1 MSNNIY
7 RPDVEDY
14 RKNERVAFYINH
26 ALVIL
31 MMASAGFAVMFFLN
45 AFLPEYRG
53 AYLPFLCAFISLES
67 IYTSRI
73 MRRWADLNVYGFT
86 YWIVEW
92 VVILILLRL
101 FLFAWGGFSQLLIAL
116 SQFEEDFLVVFFNG
130 EMMITTLIVFFT
142 WLASGIFARDL
153 MELEGIEAMITESE
167 MEAYMV
173 DRSKVRK
180 NLVTLVLVV
189 GFVIVLLSTIHSAI
203 ADSLSATGRSGISRW
218 GVINITI
225 YFLLAL
231 AFFSQ
236 TNYSALRGSW
246 AYQRLP
252 VSSSIARKWTVFTLV
267 FIALVAFLA
276 FLLPTRYSLGLLS
289 TLSYVFSGIS
299 YILYYL
305 FMLLMAPLM
314 ALVGFIFSLGAIET
328 SEQPEEIRPI
338 FPELQPQNL
347 DPTQIPWLDVVK
359 SLIFWLIFLGIT
371 GYAFYHY
378 IMQNKSLAAYLS
390 KIPVVGWLIRF
401 GDWLRRAFQGVN
413 EGVSRAV
420 KTGLERIR
428 ARTASLK
435 NPLPVKY
442 LSLRKLTPRQ
452 RVMFFYLALVRRS
465 SESGIPRKPWQTP
478 YEYSRDLNLELG
490 GTQDELDK
498 MTDAFVEAR
507 YSRHEITTERAS
519 FVKTLWDRL
528 KKAIRGKK
536 NG

>member
-1 MSNNIY
+1 MDKNVYQPEI
-7 RPDVEDY
+7 EDY
-14 RKNERVAFYINH
+14 RKNERTAFYINH

-31 MMASAGFAVMFFLN
+31 MMVSAGFAVMLFLI
-45 AFLPEYRG
+45 AFVPAYRG
-53 AYLPFLCAFISLES
+53 AYLPILCAFISLES

-86 YWIVEW
+86 YWVVEW

-101 FLFAWGGFSQLLIAL
+101 FLYVWGGFSGLLTAL
-116 SQFEEDFLVVFFNG
+116 SQFEENFLVVFFDG
-130 EMMITTLIVFFT
+130 EMMITTLIVFFI

-153 MELEGIEAMITESE
+153 MELEGIEAMITESD
-167 MEAYMV
+167 MEAYIV
-173 DRSKVRK
+173 DRSKIRK

-189 GFVIVLLSTIHSAI
+189 GFIIVLLSTIYSAF
-203 ADSLSATGRSGISRW
+203 ADGLSTSGQSEISRW
-218 GVINITI
+218 GVFNITI

-236 TNYSALRGSW
+236 TNYAALRGSW

-252 VSSSIARKWTVFTLV
+252 VSPSIARKWTVFTLV

-289 TLSYVFSGIS
+289 TLNYVLSGLA
-299 YILYYL
+299 YIIYYL
-305 FMLLMAPLM
+305 FMLLMTPLL
-314 ALVGFIFSLGAIET
+314 ALVGFIFSLGAVET
-328 SEQPEEIRPI
+328 TEQPEEIRPV
-338 FPELQPQNL
+338 FPELPPQNL

-390 KIPVVGWLIRF
+390 KIPVVGWILRF
-401 GDWLRRAFQGVN
+401 GDWLRKAFQGVN

-420 KTGLERIR
+420 KTGLERIL
-428 ARTASLK
+428 ARTASFK
-435 NPLPVKY
+435 NPLPGRY
-442 LSLRKLTPRQ
+442 ISLRKLSPRQ
-452 RVMFFYLALVRRS
+452 RVMFFYLALLRRS
-465 SESGIPRKPWQTP
+465 SESGLPRKPWQTP
-478 YEYSRDLNLELG
+478 YEYSRDLNLELA
-490 GTQDELDK
+490 GTQDELDE